1 MQDHPD
7 PSHPEWAVPPDASI
21 PAQPDAG
28 VPKKKGLT
36 LLSWL
41 VILGLVGFMVVRTL
55 LSGMP
60 GEGAQQQLRLQEILF
75 DLQARYLVGA
85 ASFIPSERLAL
96 YRQAKGFERG
106 NWKQRLKFI
115 VLAGELAGAQ
125 EAFDKALELQQE
137 MSAAGAPAEET
148 VSKRQ
153 MKLCRLL
160 SEAYDDFV
168 NGDYRASSVSADNQ
182 AWLLDNLPW
191 YGELALNPREGST
204 LPPAMAA
211 PAGEAPALALEQGAL
226 DQAIRANA
234 LEPAITTFAVVLWVV
249 ICVGILACAGFI
261 GFLVFL
267 VLLVQR
273 KLARGVTVGSAYGG
287 VYAETFA
294 LFMVF
299 FIGLSYLLH
308 VIAWPINP
316 LLKTSLVPIGSLL
329 ALGWPVARGLSWAQ
343 VRADIGWTL
352 GRNPNLEPAIGVTCY
367 VLSFPIVLVGFLLT
381 LLLIMVKNQLS
392 DAGLAALAQQEPIHP
407 IVEFLVNGSAL
418 DRLLVIVD
426 ACILA
431 PIVEETMF
439 RGVLYRHLR
448 ELSHRWAWFWSVIF
462 SGTIVSFLFAVIH
475 PQGLVAVPV
484 LMALAYGFTI
494 AREWRGTLIP
504 SMVGHALNNGLVV
517 LFVILLM
524 GR

>member
-1 MQDHPD
+1 MHEVD
-7 PSHPEWAVPPDASI
+7 PIQPEWAVPPEPSN
-21 PAQPDAG
+21 PERPDSG
-28 VPKKKGLT
+28 VRKKKGLT

-41 VILGLVGFMVVRTL
+41 VIFALVGFMVVRTL
-55 LSGMP
+55 LSSMP
-60 GEGAQQQLRLQEILF
+60 GPGEQQQQRLQEILF

-85 ASFIPSERLAL
+85 ASFVPSERLAL
-96 YRQAKGFERG
+96 YRQAKGFDRG
-106 NWKQRLKFI
+106 NWEQRLKFV

-125 EAFDKALELQQE
+125 EAFGKALDLQQE
-137 MSAAGAPAEET
+137 MNELGAAAEEI
-148 VSKRQ
+148 VSKRE
-153 MKLCRLL
+153 KKICRLL
-160 SEAYDDFV
+160 SEVYDDFV
-168 NGDYRASSVSADNQ
+168 NGDYRATSVSANQ
-182 AWLLDNLPW
+182 QDWLREALPW
-191 YGELALNPREGST
+191 YGDLALNPREGST
-204 LPPAMAA
+204 LPPALAA
-211 PAGEAPALALEQGAL
+211 PAGEAPVVALEQVEL
-226 DQAIRANA
+226 DPASRADA
-234 LEPAITTFAVVLWVV
+234 LEPAITTFAVILWVV
-249 ICVGILACAGFI
+249 VCVGIVACAGSI

-273 KLARGVTVGSAYGG
+273 KLARGVTVGSAQGG

-294 LFMVF
+294 LFLVL

-316 LLKTSLVPIGSLL
+316 LIKTSLVPIGSLL
-329 ALGWPVARGLSWAQ
+329 AVGWPLVRGLSWAQ
-343 VRADIGWTL
+343 VRDDIGWTS
-352 GRNPNLEPAIGVTCY
+352 GRNPGLEPAIGVVCY
-367 VLSFPIVLVGFLLT
+367 VLSFPIVLIGFLLT
-381 LLLIMVKNQLS
+381 LLLMMVKNQLN
-392 DAGLAALAQQEPIHP
+392 DFGVGALAQQEPIHP
-407 IVEFLVNGSAL
+407 IVEFLVNGSPL
-418 DRLLVIVD
+418 DRFLVFID

-448 ELSHRWAWFWSVIF
+448 ELSQRWAWFWSVVF
-462 SGTIVSFLFAVIH
+462 SGTIVSFLFAAIH